1 MNEHYQ
7 RFAERTESELRTLIS
22 LFGKLR
28 NKTPNQFRQYQAMQ
42 SAWLRKRGKQ
52 TIGEQRRAPI
62 IENRFDCHACKAP
75 IVSQG
80 EQVVECGVCSYPHMA
95 SGQAYAIN

>member
-7 RFAERTESELRTLIS
+7 RFTERTDSELRQLIS

-28 NKTPNQFRQYQAMQ
+28 NKTPNQLRQYQAMQ
-42 SAWLRKRGKQ
+42 SAWLRKQ
-52 TIGEQRRAPI
+52 TVGEQRRAPI
-62 IENRFDCHACKAP
+62 IENRFKCSQCKTE

-80 EQVVECGVCSYPHMA
+80 EQVIECGNCDYPHMA